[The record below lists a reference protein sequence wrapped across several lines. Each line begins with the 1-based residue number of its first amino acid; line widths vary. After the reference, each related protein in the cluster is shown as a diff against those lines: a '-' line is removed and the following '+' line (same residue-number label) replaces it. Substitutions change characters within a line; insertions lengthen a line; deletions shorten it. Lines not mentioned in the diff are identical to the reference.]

1 MKNAKIKPHLT
12 RLIGLTLLVI
22 TLSSCGFHLRGHIP
36 LSAELSHIYVVTPD
50 QNAGFRNRLL
60 IALKGAGSSIANK
73 QSEATSIL
81 KVGPVQ
87 DSRRLISVNRLAQGR
102 DYSLFKRVKFS
113 LQKVVAG
120 KVIEN
125 LIENRMVEVRRDLVK
140 NPDDALGN
148 DQQEEELLPELEQ
161 ALIHSLL
168 LQLRLN

>member
-1 MKNAKIKPHLT
+1 MRVIALV
-12 RLIGLTLLVI
+12 LLMI
-22 TLSSCGFHLRGHIP
+22 ALSSCGFHLRGHMP
-36 LSAELSHIYVVTPD
+36 LSAELSHIYVITPD
-50 QNAGFRNRLL
+50 ESTEFRHRLL
-60 IALKGAGSSIANK
+60 VALKGAGSRIAEK

-102 DYSLFKRVKFS
+102 DYSLFKRVRFS
-113 LQKVVAG
+113 LQEVAAG
-120 KVIEN
+120 MVIDN
-125 LIENRMVEVRRDLVK
+125 LIEDRMVEVRRDLVK
-140 NPDDALGN
+140 NPEDALGN